1 MHLIVPIHKSG
12 DPLNPGNY
20 RTIMIG
26 HTLAKLYGG
35 VLEAE
40 LSSYAEREGLGA
52 LGQTASEF
60 NAKPQVMVLGQYST
74 GKTSF
79 IKHLLRKE
87 YPGAYIGPEPTTD
100 RFVAVMEGAEERI
113 IPGNAAVVQADLPFS
128 GLSRFGSS
136 FLSKFECAHMP
147 NSLLKHISFID
158 TPGVL
163 SGEKQRTNRS
173 YDFPGVTEWFAAKC
187 DLIILVFDPYKLDIS
202 DEFRDVIK
210 SLHGHDSKIRL
221 LLNKADCV
229 DAQQLMRVHGALM
242 WSLGKVFDTPEVM
255 RVYIG
260 SFLDEALHKRAS
272 GDFAK
277 QLFEKEQDD
286 LLDDLCSLPK
296 KACDRRVNEF
306 VKRAQS
312 AKLHALIIG
321 HLKSRMPYLF
331 GKSKKQEDLVQ
342 NLKSEFLQIQEK
354 HRIPAGDF
362 PNVDRFRKVLATY
375 DISSFARLKPRLIKE
390 VDDMLANEIPAL
402 LQNFKEAGTGKELP
416 TLQEMKSSTKGPEV
430 PL

>member
-1 MHLIVPIHKSG
+1 ME
-12 DPLNPGNY
+12 
-20 RTIMIG
+20 
-26 HTLAKLYGG
+26 KLKP
-35 VLEAE
+35 LEAAYCFNE
-40 LSSYAEREGLGA
+40 FVSPLMN
-52 LGQTASEF
+52 ASEF
-60 NAKPQVMVLGQYST
+60 DAKPQVMVLGQYST

-79 IKHLLRKE
+79 IKHLLKKE

-100 RFVAVMEGAEERI
+100 RFVAVMEGAEERV

-136 FLSKFECAHMP
+136 FLSKFECSHMP
-147 NSLLKHISFID
+147 NSLLKHMSFID

-187 DLIILVFDPYKLDIS
+187 DLILLVFDPYKLDIS

-210 SLHGHDSKIRL
+210 SLHGHDNKIRL

-229 DAQQLMRVHGALM
+229 DAQQLMRVYGALM
-242 WSLGKVFDTPEVM
+242 WSLGKVMDTPEVM

-260 SFLDEALHKRAS
+260 AFSDEALGKKVA

-277 QLFEKEQDD
+277 ELFEREQED
-286 LLDDLCSLPK
+286 LLADLLSLPK
-296 KACDRRVNEF
+296 KSCDRRVNEF
-306 VKRAQS
+306 VKRAQA

-321 HLKSRMPYLF
+321 HLRSQMPYLF
-331 GKSKKQEDLVQ
+331 KKTEKQQDLVE
-342 NLKSEFLQIQEK
+342 NLKSEFLKIQAK
-354 HRIPAGDF
+354 HRIPYGDF

-375 DISSFARLKPRLIKE
+375 DISKFARLKPKLIE
-390 VDDMLANEIPAL
+390 VADDMLANDIPEL
-402 LQNFKEAGTGKELP
+402 LKEFKDVDTGSQLP
-416 TLQEMKSSTKGPEV
+416 TLQEMKSNFMQGG
-430 PL
+430 

>member
-1 MHLIVPIHKSG
+1 MRRLLPQVWPLPAVKSVSEG
-12 DPLNPGNY
+12 LK
-20 RTIMIG
+20 
-26 HTLAKLYGG
+26 KLYMERLMP
-35 VLEAE
+35 LEVTYHFNE
-40 LSSYAEREGLGA
+40 FVSPLM
-52 LGQTASEF
+52 TASEF
-60 NAKPQVMVLGQYST
+60 DAKPQVMVLGQYST

-100 RFVAVMEGAEERI
+100 RFVAVMEGSEERV

-136 FLSKFECAHMP
+136 FLSKFECSQMP
-147 NSLLKHISFID
+147 NALLRHISFID

-187 DLIILVFDPYKLDIS
+187 DLILLVFDPYKLDIS

-210 SLHGHDSKIRL
+210 SLHGHDNKIRL

-229 DAQQLMRVHGALM
+229 DTQQLMKVYGALM
-242 WSLGKVFDTPEVM
+242 WSLGKVMETPEVM

-260 SFLDEALHKRAS
+260 SFSDEAPGKQVVG

-277 QLFEKEQDD
+277 DLFEKEQDD
-286 LLDDLCSLPK
+286 LLAALLSLPK
-296 KACDRRVNEF
+296 KSCDRRVNEF
-306 VKRAQS
+306 VKRAQA

-321 HLKSRMPYLF
+321 HLKSQMPYLI
-331 GKSKKQEDLVQ
+331 GKAVKQQDLVQ
-342 NLKSEFLQIQEK
+342 SLKAEFIKIQEK
-354 HRIPAGDF
+354 HRIPSGDF

-375 DISSFARLKPRLIKE
+375 DISKFAKLKPRLIE
-390 VDDMLANEIPAL
+390 DVDDMLAKDIPQL
-402 LQNFKEAGTGKELP
+402 LQEFKDVGTGKEPP
-416 TLQEMKSSTKGPEV
+416 TLLEMKSNYIQG
-430 PL
+430 